1 MKESRDILSLFE
13 ALNSHEVFTPP
24 RVARQM
30 LDLLPTEIWS
40 DPSIKI
46 LDPCTKSG
54 VFLRESFYRLF
65 TSLDGKGL
73 YETENGDIYDL
84 DDKQQ
89 RINHILKNMLF
100 GIATS
105 ELTSYVARRT
115 LYGVMRANSD
125 KQLSAI
131 EAFEQSSNYHQ
142 WTEQEKYNFIGRNK
156 FNEYFDHNLFCT
168 PEYEGFEQEGNIF
181 YPNDEVKTLVMAED
195 NYEIEDKYFPF
206 IEENTKHKKI
216 LDIRGGF
223 MRFDV
228 VVGNPPYQVSD
239 GGAGASA
246 IPIYHEFINSSLAL
260 KPRYLSMII
269 PARWYVGGRGL
280 SAFREKM
287 LSDKRFREIH
297 DYPNASECFPG
308 VMIKGGIMFF
318 LWDAKY
324 NGNCEITTHRDG
336 DVISKAKRP
345 LLENGVSTFIR
356 DNEAVSILRKVSA
369 KSPKS
374 FSELISTNDPFGF
387 DVREKNSMKRIKPSF
402 QKNSSDGL
410 ISFYYNGWRN
420 QGIGY
425 IDPKSVRRNSHLIDS
440 FKMLLP
446 KAVGIGDRSKDVI
459 KPFIPERHSCCTETY
474 LVIGPFDYEDELL
487 NAKDYINTKFFHFM
501 VSLKK
506 ITQETRRGVY
516 ELVPMQDFSK
526 KWNDQDLYK
535 KYELSEMEI
544 AFIENNVRSMDG

>member
-30 LDLLPTEIWS
+30 LDLLPPEIWS

-131 EAFEQSSNYHQ
+131 EAFEQSSNFHQ
-142 WTEQEKYNFIGRNK
+142 WTEQERYNFIGRNK

-181 YPNDEVKTLVMAED
+181 YPNDEVKTLVMEED
-195 NYEIEDKYFPF
+195 DYEIEDKYFPF

-216 LDIRGGF
+216 LDIRGGE
-223 MRFDV
+223 MKFDV
-228 VVGNPPYQVSD
+228 IIGNPPYQVD
-239 GGAGASA
+239 TGGSGRQAK
-246 IPIYHEFINSSLAL
+246 PIYQDFVSKCKNLSP
-260 KPRYLSMII
+260 KYLIMII
-269 PARWYVGGRGL
+269 PARWYAGGFGL
-280 SAFREKM
+280 DEFRKDM
-287 LSDKRFREIH
+287 LSDRRVKTLV
-297 DYPNASECFPG
+297 DYENASVVFPG
-308 VMIKGGIMFF
+308 VDIAGGVCYF
-318 LWDAKY
+318 LWDSKY
-324 NGNCEITTHRDG
+324 DGPCNIINSRHTDRPEERRYLDEFDIFVRDSRA
-336 DVISKAKRP
+336 I
-345 LLENGVSTFIR
+345 
-356 DNEAVSILRKVSA
+356 SILRKVVESNKA
-369 KSPKS
+369 KENG
-374 FSELISTNDPFGF
+374 FLNELVTGIRPFGLPTNYKPKDKGVPCWF
-387 DVREKNSMKRIKPSF
+387 IQKYGLRYADFNDFTDKLGIIRKWKVLVPKAPIAGQTDFTKPIKIYHEKNVMIAKPGEICTESYIVAGAFDNEVEANNYRKYLFSKIVRFLILMTTISQDINKKNYRFVPDLGSYYDTITDRDMRSMWDISDEEWDYIDSRIKC
-402 QKNSSDGL
+402 
-410 ISFYYNGWRN
+410 I
-420 QGIGY
+420 
-425 IDPKSVRRNSHLIDS
+425 
-440 FKMLLP
+440 
-446 KAVGIGDRSKDVI
+446 
-459 KPFIPERHSCCTETY
+459 
-474 LVIGPFDYEDELL
+474 YE
-487 NAKDYINTKFFHFM
+487 
-501 VSLKK
+501 
-506 ITQETRRGVY
+506 
-516 ELVPMQDFSK
+516 
-526 KWNDQDLYK
+526 
-535 KYELSEMEI
+535 
-544 AFIENNVRSMDG
+544 